1 AVSPLDTIDDQPEP
15 PSSDFL
21 STALLHLK
29 EPRHLARPLKKI
41 LRPVKLL
48 LKGIRPPHNN
58 EVRRCS
64 LGNLQGS
71 RNVQKDVDSLKI
83 PQSARSSSDGISLE
97 HWKWIMMRTGGPWRV
112 GDTPN
117 AAVGVHVRL
126 DRKLRVRLEMIN

>member
-1 AVSPLDTIDDQPEP
+1 MSQSPQRTSAPRPTTQENP
-15 PSSDFL
+15 PTSQAPTQGNQ
-21 STALLHLK
+21 TASQQ
-29 EPRHLARPLKKI
+29 R
-41 LRPVKLL
+41 
-48 LKGIRPPHNN
+48 
-58 EVRRCS
+58 
-64 LGNLQGS
+64 GS

-83 PQSARSSSDGISLE
+83 PQSARSSSNGISLE